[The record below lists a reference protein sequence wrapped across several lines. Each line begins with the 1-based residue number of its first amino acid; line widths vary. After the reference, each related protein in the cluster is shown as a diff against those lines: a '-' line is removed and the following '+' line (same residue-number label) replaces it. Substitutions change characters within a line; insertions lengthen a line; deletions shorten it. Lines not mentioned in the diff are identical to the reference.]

1 MPAELGL
8 HGSKVIAVTID
19 DNFKDGGVNELNELG
34 A

>member
-8 HGSKVIAVTID
+8 YSSKAIVVTTD
-19 DNFKDGGVNELNELG
+19 DSFKDGGVNELNELG

>member
-8 HGSKVIAVTID
+8 HGSKVIVVIID

-34 A
+34 S

>member
-8 HGSKVIAVTID
+8 HGSKVIVVTID
-19 DNFKDGGVNELNELG
+19 ANFKDGGVNELNELG